1 MRTFK
6 STLLYKTLFAVV
18 ALLWLPLCMNGQVTA
33 DKYDLL
39 KIAKNE
45 YTISSDAY
53 NENCPYDSLCD
64 GNNSKKW
71 TAGRP
76 GTVNL
81 EYKFNNEVNV
91 KNIYFNLNLPKALG
105 NQPKPATIIVYTKEM
120 MVGF

>member
-18 ALLWLPLCMNGQVTA
+18 ALLWLPLYMNGQVAA

-39 KIAKNE
+39 KIDKNE
-45 YTISSDAY
+45 YTISSDAD
-53 NENCPYDSLCD
+53 NKNCPYDSLCD

-91 KNIYFNLNLPKALG
+91 KNIYFNLSNIE
-105 NQPKPATIIVYTKEM
+105 NWEKPQYINVYIRNSM
-120 MVGF
+120 MSGK